1 MNFFWP
7 KKIKYYINQFNKNII
22 HAYHL
27 ENRVLLSKK
36 KMKIIIKLNKIHN
49 KIIII
54 TIANMYNIKLINN
67 TINNI
72 KINNIILIIK

>member
-7 KKIKYYINQFNKNII
+7 KKIKYYINQFNISFRKKSITI
-22 HAYHL
+22 
-27 ENRVLLSKK
+27 KK

-54 TIANMYNIKLINN
+54 TIANMYNIKIINN